1 MAIELTGGPAR
12 WPRAS
17 EIEWLTP
24 EQLCREGFR
33 RSRVVMVNEA
43 QSGGRRCVRNRR
55 IGRRILPVAWAGGAR
70 VLAMEALGPPGGE
83 PPAPEVLEPGTQLP
97 QGLGEADMAALL
109 ATARGLGFRL
119 AGYDADRKAIPIRLR
134 TKTRSPMF
142 SNWRDSVQAGNLA
155 ALLAELA
162 PDERMLVWA
171 TNLHHSKVR
180 YMAYQP
186 TGWRF
191 RFVTGVDPF
200 VVDQTVTVTFV
211 ERRAANPVLRWA
223 QAELRRRDGDAGY
236 IWREGLPRLSAGSD
250 AWLLSLDNRLE

>member
-1 MAIELTGGPAR
+1 MAVELSGGRAR

-17 EIEWLTP
+17 EIDWLTP

-33 RSRVVMVNEA
+33 RSRVVMLNEA

-70 VLAMEALGPPGGE
+70 LLAVEALGPPGGE
-83 PPAPEVLEPGTQLP
+83 PPAPEVLDQP
-97 QGLGEADMAALL
+97 DMAELV
-109 ATARGLGFRL
+109 ATALRLGFRL
-119 AGYDADRKAIPIRLR
+119 TGYDADGRAIPIRLR

-142 SNWRDSVQAGNLA
+142 SNWRDGVQAGNLA
-155 ALLAELA
+155 RLLAELPA
-162 PDERMLVWA
+162 DDRMLVWT
-171 TNLHHSKVR
+171 TNLHHAKVR

-191 RFVTGVDPF
+191 RNLTGVDPF
-200 VVDQTVTVTFV
+200 IIDQTVTVTFV
-211 ERRAANPVLRWA
+211 ERRAANPVLSWA
-223 QAELRRRDGDAGY
+223 HGELRRRDGDAGY